1 MVAENNNHESLTPR
15 PPSQGRYSPAINNGA
30 HTHIG
35 PTHLVIPRSPSI
47 HAMVASPPLSP
58 RPGHGTHHSRTA
70 SFSSNVDIVDL
81 LASQTVNG
89 SRPPARDWTKIC
101 VGELVQGQK
110 LVFVDGD
117 TPVEEACQVHPTKK
131 SGTNGRCLLIRI

>member
-1 MVAENNNHESLTPR
+1 MVADNNNHESLTIR
-15 PPSQGRYSPAINNGA
+15 PPSQGRYSPAIINGA
-30 HTHIG
+30 HTHTG
-35 PTHLVIPRSPSI
+35 PTHLVIPRSPLL

-58 RPGHGTHHSRTA
+58 RPGHGTHHSRRA
-70 SFSSNVDIVDL
+70 SFSSNLDIVDL
-81 LASQTVNG
+81 LASQAVNG

-117 TPVEEACQVHPTKK
+117 TPVEEACQVHPTRK
-131 SGTNGRCLLIRI
+131 GGLMGDVG